1 MHKFPEVIAHGGGG
15 LNDCRVCEK
24 AIFALSDAVV
34 SGKMDST
41 TKVTV
46 IN

>member
-1 MHKFPEVIAHGGGG
+1 MHKFPEVIAQ